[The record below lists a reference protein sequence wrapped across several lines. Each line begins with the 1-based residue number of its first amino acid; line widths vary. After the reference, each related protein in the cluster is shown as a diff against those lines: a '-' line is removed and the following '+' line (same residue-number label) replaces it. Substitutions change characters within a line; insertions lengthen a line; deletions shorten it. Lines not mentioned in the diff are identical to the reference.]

1 MDRERKSIQV
11 GVMDIM
17 RAITISLTLASL
29 LFVGLLSPS
38 LAQPTAILGRKEDV
52 MVWVL
57 AFEISLALII
67 GFVVLR
73 SQSASLVGRRKIRS
87 DAATVTVDLIDSGG
101 CAPPTVA
108 SGPRIMRATTI
119 PLALTSLFLVG
130 LLSPTLAQPAPPTPD
145 APAEPAPVQ
154 PAPKRGGA
162 CAQIAAACKQAG
174 FVPQGAKSG
183 AGIVVDCIR
192 PIMVGTPQGVQ
203 GTKPLPQIDPQL
215 VAACK
220 QQNPNFGTAHRANP
234 QPSGPSTTKPSGM

>member
-29 LFVGLLSPS
+29 LLVGLLSPS
-38 LAQPTAILGRKEDV
+38 VAQPTAILGRKEDV

-67 GFVVLR
+67 GFLVLR
-73 SQSASLVGRRKIRS
+73 SQSATLVDRRKIRS
-87 DAATVTVDLIDSGG
+87 DAATGTVDLVDSGG
-101 CAPPTVA
+101 CEPPIV
-108 SGPRIMRATTI
+108 PRRPKIMRATTI

-130 LLSPTLAQPAPPTPD
+130 LLSPSLAQP
-145 APAEPAPVQ
+145 VQ
-154 PAPKRGGA
+154 PTPKRGGP

-203 GTKPLPQIDPQL
+203 GAKPLPQTDPQL

-220 QQNPNFGTAHRANP
+220 QQNPNFGTARRANP
-234 QPSGPSTTKPSGM
+234 QPSGQSATKPPGM

>member
-1 MDRERKSIQV
+1 
-11 GVMDIM
+11 MDIM
-17 RAITISLTLASL
+17 RAITISLALASL
-29 LFVGLLSPS
+29 LVVGLLTPS

-57 AFEISLALII
+57 ALEILLALII

-73 SQSASLVGRRKIRS
+73 SQSAPLVGRRKIRS

-101 CAPPTVA
+101 CAPPTVPCR
-108 SGPRIMRATTI
+108 PRIMRATTI

-130 LLSPTLAQPAPPTPD
+130 LLSPTMAQPAPPTPA
-145 APAEPAPVQ
+145 APAQPAPVQ
-154 PAPKRGGA
+154 PAPVQPTPKRGGA

-192 PIMVGTPQGVQ
+192 PIMVGTPQGV
-203 GTKPLPQIDPQL
+203 
-215 VAACK
+215 
-220 QQNPNFGTAHRANP
+220 RA
-234 QPSGPSTTKPSGM
+234 PSLCRKLTRSL

>member
-73 SQSASLVGRRKIRS
+73 SQVGHSRLPTRALLQSVEFEHSRKR
-87 DAATVTVDLIDSGG
+87 L
-101 CAPPTVA
+101 
-108 SGPRIMRATTI
+108 
-119 PLALTSLFLVG
+119 
-130 LLSPTLAQPAPPTPD
+130 
-145 APAEPAPVQ
+145 
-154 PAPKRGGA
+154 
-162 CAQIAAACKQAG
+162 
-174 FVPQGAKSG
+174 
-183 AGIVVDCIR
+183 
-192 PIMVGTPQGVQ
+192 
-203 GTKPLPQIDPQL
+203 
-215 VAACK
+215 
-220 QQNPNFGTAHRANP
+220 
-234 QPSGPSTTKPSGM
+234 